1 MNHASPAPGVLYGIG
16 VGPGD
21 PDLITLRVI
30 RALQRADIIL
40 AAASSRNEHSIAHS
54 IAAQHLSPHAEVLRL
69 NFPMTR
75 DQAVLEHAWEE
86 NAAITA
92 THLRQGKN
100 AVFLTLG
107 DPLIYSTF
115 GYLLR
120 TLQATA
126 PELQIEVIPGIT
138 SYQAAAA
145 KSLTVLCEG
154 SETLLLAP
162 GINDGA
168 ALENALQHA
177 DSAVILKT
185 YRNAQAIYT
194 ALRNTGRAETAVFA
208 SRLGLE
214 GEHIAVG
221 LDNAPA
227 TPTYLSL
234 MLSPAARPHPGEP
247 EE

>member
-1 MNHASPAPGVLYGIG
+1 M
-16 VGPGD
+16 
-21 PDLITLRVI
+21 
-30 RALQRADIIL
+30 
-40 AAASSRNEHSIAHS
+40 
-54 IAAQHLSPHAEVLRL
+54 LRL

-126 PELQIEVIPGIT
+126 PELRVEVIPGIT

-234 MLSPAARPHPGEP
+234 MLSPAVRPHPGEP
-247 EE
+247 ED